1 MHHNGW
7 SGLGNAKLIK
17 ENAGQNYAL
26 IQNTKG
32 HTLINSAKNQTINFR
47 INNQDKMVLNQSG
60 NLTVNNRLNV
70 KGTDLFLNNSTR
82 RGGRGRGYRRALV
95 HNPADALEINYGRD
109 YTGGVKIN
117 GQIET
122 DGHIKTKNGKFRITN
137 KNVTETNKTT
147 DIGRLQFHQSIQKLV
162 IEKRPT
168 SSEIKCRNYKPNYDD
183 NASLVFSTGGGS
195 SDAKDQ
201 MVVRESGRVG
211 INTMNPSTKLH
222 VNGGIT
228 INGENVNWRGHGNKK
243 QYIKFAN
250 TAHTDNARL
259 YAEGSS
265 NNGKLVLGLQD
276 DTNGSEAF
284 IIRGENYK
292 RKK

>member
-1 MHHNGW
+1 
-7 SGLGNAKLIK
+7 
-17 ENAGQNYAL
+17 
-26 IQNTKG
+26 
-32 HTLINSAKNQTINFR
+32 
-47 INNQDKMVLNQSG
+47 
-60 NLTVNNRLNV
+60 
-70 KGTDLFLNNSTR
+70 
-82 RGGRGRGYRRALV
+82 
-95 HNPADALEINYGRD
+95 DALEMNYGGD

-122 DGHIKTKNGKFRITN
+122 AGHIKTNNGKFRITN
-137 KNVTETNKTT
+137 KNVPETNKTT
-147 DIGRLQFHQSIQKLV
+147 DIGRLQFTTHYTETGHRK
-162 IEKRPT
+162 KRPT

-183 NASLVFSTGGGS
+183 NASLVFSTGGGAN
-195 SDAKDQ
+195 DAKDQ

-228 INGENVNWRGHGNKK
+228 INGENVNWKGHGNKK
-243 QYIKFAN
+243 QYINFAN
-250 TAHTDNARL
+250 TASTDHARL

-284 IIRGENYK
+284 IIRGESHKGVNKNKELLEVKSNGDTYVHG
-292 RKK
+292 